1 MTTIDIISYKHDGDL
16 HRVWQKVTKLYEDEK
31 TVIII
36 NDRADV
42 IDGDGHK
49 WKTREPAVCFF
60 FKDYWF
66 NIISMLRPDDIHYY
80 CNLSSPY
87 IIDQEGIKYIDYD
100 LDIKVFPNGEVLV
113 LDKDE
118 YDFNIKNLHYSD
130 EIVNIIKDNT
140 YKLLDMIEN
149 KEVPFDKA
157 SVHRYYQEYLDIIN
171 K

>member
-118 YDFNIKNLHYSD
+118 YDFNIKDLHYSKD
-130 EIVNIIKDNT
+130 IIDIITVN
-140 YKLLDMIEN
+140 
-149 KEVPFDKA
+149 
-157 SVHRYYQEYLDIIN
+157 LDILFQMIKEKKDPFNSECIN
-171 K
+171 DWYKKFLEMNKK